1 MHKKVA
7 VILSGCGVYD
17 GAEIHESV
25 ITLLRLSQR
34 GAEAQCFA
42 PNIAQHHVVNH
53 LTGEE
58 MPESRNVLVESARIA
73 RGEVK
78 DLREARAEDYDALI
92 VPGGFGAAKNLSDF
106 AINGAQ
112 CQVQPDVLA
121 LAKAFAEA
129 GKPVGL
135 ICIAPAMAAKIYGAG
150 VQCTIGNDADTA
162 DALKQMGCRAHRRAG
177 GRDRRRQRAQAG
189 DHPGLHARPVDS
201 RSRFRDQQAGRPGA
215 RTGGPGQ
222 GLIGQ
227 ARGRSRRRPFQI
239 RAATPACVS
248 KPSNRDAAMS
258 ETPSSALPDDVHQ
271 LVADFFQRIPFN
283 RMLGIRVVS
292 LGRERVV
299 LDLPMKD
306 ELIGNFVQG
315 ILHGGVISSL
325 LDVTGGAMALIGAL
339 ERHRELPGH
348 ERMARLSKLGTIDL
362 RVDYLRPGRGRT
374 FTAHAVPLRSGNKVA
389 VVRSELHSDDG
400 TLVAVGTG
408 TYLCG

>member
-162 DALKQMGCRAHRRAG
+162 DALKQMGAEHIDSAG

-189 DHPGLHARPVDS
+189 DHPGLHARPVDR

-283 RMLGIRVVS
+283 RMLGIRVAS